1 MRDETPPDPF
11 AGDPDDPAALLGQSD
26 DEPALSE
33 DERAGVRADLQDV
46 EMFRALL
53 EPQGVRGIAMACDE
67 CGEEHYFGWDL
78 LGGNLRQMIGD
89 GRSGV
94 HEPAYAPDPTQYV
107 SWDYARGYLDGVL
120 DAADDEDDDT
130 DD

>member
-11 AGDPDDPAALLGQSD
+11 ADDPEDPAALLGADPDDDRLSD
-26 DEPALSE
+26 DE
-33 DERAGVRADLQDV
+33 RASVESDLQDV

-53 EPQGVRGIAMACDE
+53 EPQGVRGLAMACSE
-67 CGEEHYFGWDL
+67 CNEEHYFGWDL

-89 GRSGV
+89 GRPGV
-94 HEPAYAPDPTQYV
+94 HEPAYAPDPDHYV

-120 DAADDEDDDT
+120 DAADDDEDQN
-130 DD
+130 

>member
-11 AGDPDDPAALLGQSD
+11 AGDPDDPAALLGEDPD
-26 DEPALSE
+26 DEPELTD
-33 DERAGVRADLQDV
+33 DERVGVQSDLQDV

-53 EPQGVRGIAMACDE
+53 EPQGVRGLAMACSE

-94 HEPAYAPDPTQYV
+94 HEPAFAPDPSQYV

-120 DAADDEDDDT
+120 DAADDEPEDD
-130 DD
+130 